1 MDSQSGTI
9 LSTLLKKRLKTLG
22 YPSLRKFH
30 ADRPGLGLS
39 YEVLRQVVYGGHIPR
54 PETLFR
60 ILGSMQ
66 FSSSQVRKICGMHY
80 GDYLPIPSP
89 APDASLPSPA
99 HPGAGPQESPADPGA
114 PFPAERSRLEN
125 EPSSTPPEEPGEIL
139 SRLRSSL
146 QRIPVPGN
154 EDFWE
159 MVESL
164 ARIAEQK
171 VRRSA
176 GRQAEQPLL
185 FAGEPEAIYQFLVR
199 KNRISP
205 FLSRGE
211 NLTFDFV
218 DGIDYRDRFRG
229 ALLGSAVGEALG
241 SLTQGLTPRDV
252 EELFGEL
259 DALPVIASARRA
271 VAPYDSPLLSVA
283 RSLLPDGVLDPARTA
298 DAIARAGRRDDPPG
312 LSGFAR
318 NLLERGLPWHE
329 AGENAPESMP
339 AVLVLPIAMLRSG
352 NFRRLKLETGILASL
367 THIHPTAIAGAIAQA
382 CAVARILHTPASTL
396 DVISFSRS
404 LAPVVAGIE
413 PERGARPRIGR
424 SGTTV
429 GRKLGRNSPP
439 SSCGALPSRR
449 CRRRSGTERRRT
461 RGSPSPSDA
470 SFARRGIS
478 PRRSC
483 PPSATGGMR
492 APSRRWRARCAGRF
506 SGSRGSRS
514 GSSRTCRD
522 GGNSGKRRRVCSRW
536 RDGRGSG
543 RGTHLPGGTFLV
555 LTRDE
560 GEECPPLRE
569 GMSPESACTFE

>member
-1 MDSQSGTI
+1 MDSQTGTI

-80 GDYLPIPSP
+80 GDYLPISSP
-89 APDASLPSPA
+89 VPDTPLPSPA
-99 HPGAGPQESPADPGA
+99 QAGAGSLEPAAVPGA
-114 PFPAERSRLEN
+114 PHAAERSRQEN
-125 EPSSTPPEEPGEIL
+125 EPSSAPLEEPGEIL
-139 SRLRSSL
+139 SRLRASL
-146 QRIPVPGN
+146 QRIPVSGN

-159 MVESL
+159 MVEALS
-164 ARIAEQK
+164 RIAEQK

-185 FAGEPEAIYQFLVR
+185 FAGEPEAIYQFLIR

-241 SLTQGLTPRDV
+241 TLTQGLTPRDV
-252 EELFGEL
+252 EELFGEF
-259 DALPVIASARRA
+259 DALPVVASARRA
-271 VAPYDSPLLSVA
+271 ASPRDALLLSVA
-283 RSLLPDGVLDPARTA
+283 GSLLPDGVLDPERTA
-298 DAIARAGRRDDPPG
+298 GAIARAGGRDDSPG

-318 NLLERGLPWHE
+318 NLLERGLPWHD

-339 AVLVLPIAMLRSG
+339 ALLVLPIALLRAG

-367 THIHPTAIAGAIAQA
+367 THTHPTAIAGAIAQA
-382 CAVARILHTPASTL
+382 CAVAKILHTHASTL

-404 LAPVVAGIE
+404 LSPVVAGIE
-413 PERGARPRIGR
+413 PERGTRPRIGR
-424 SGTTV
+424 SATTV
-429 GRKLGRNSPP
+429 GRKLGAELPALLLRRAPVQEMQEALGNGTAAHEGIPFSLGCFLRSPGDFAEAVMP
-439 SSCGALPSRR
+439 AVRHGGDAVAVAAMAGALCGAYIGE
-449 CRRRSGTERRRT
+449 SGIPERFL
-461 RGSPSPSDA
+461 A
-470 SFARRGIS
+470 
-478 PRRSC
+478 
-483 PPSATGGMR
+483 
-492 APSRRWRARCAGRF
+492 
-506 SGSRGSRS
+506 
-514 GSSRTCRD
+514 
-522 GGNSGKRRRVCSRW
+522 
-536 RDGRGSG
+536 
-543 RGTHLPGGTFLV
+543 HLPG
-555 LTRDE
+555 RRKI
-560 GEECPPLRE
+560 GEAAEALLALAMR
-569 GMSPESACTFE
+569 GG

>member
-1 MDSQSGTI
+1 MESQTGTV

-80 GDYLPIPSP
+80 GDYLPISS
-89 APDASLPSPA
+89 AATDASLPVLA
-99 HPGAGPQESPADPGA
+99 QAGDGNPESPADPGTSY
-114 PFPAERSRLEN
+114 PAERSRQEN
-125 EPSSTPPEEPGEIL
+125 EPTSTPLEEPGEIL
-139 SRLRSSL
+139 SRLRASL
-146 QRIPVPGN
+146 QRIPVSGN

-159 MVESL
+159 MVEAL

-199 KNRISP
+199 KNRIPP

-241 SLTQGLTPRDV
+241 TVTQGLTPRDV
-252 EELFGEL
+252 QELFGEL
-259 DALPVIASARRA
+259 DALPVVATARRA
-271 VAPYDSPLLSVA
+271 AAPHDSLLLSVA
-283 RSLLPDGVLDPARTA
+283 RSLLPDGVLDPERTA

-312 LSGFAR
+312 LSVFAR

-339 AVLVLPIAMLRSG
+339 AVLVLPLALLRAG
-352 NFRRLKLETGILASL
+352 NFRRLKLEAGILVSL
-367 THIHPTAIAGAIAQA
+367 THTHPTAIAGAIAQA
-382 CAVARILHTPASTL
+382 CAVARILHTPASSL
-396 DVISFSRS
+396 DVISFPRVALPRRRRDRAGTGDPAAHRQIRHDRWKEAGGGASRPPPAS
-404 LAPVVAGIE
+404 RPHPGDAG
-413 PERGARPRIGR
+413 GARERNGGARRDPLLPRM
-424 SGTTV
+424 
-429 GRKLGRNSPP
+429 
-439 SSCGALPSRR
+439 LPSFAGRFRR
-449 CRRRSGTERRRT
+449 DGLARGPPRRGCACHRRDGGRAVRRVHRGVGDSGAVPRAPAGASGT
-461 RGSPSPSDA
+461 RGSGGGA
-470 SFARRGIS
+470 ARARS
-478 PRRSC
+478 PRRVAAV
-483 PPSATGGMR
+483 SASR
-492 APSRRWRARCAGRF
+492 FPSR
-506 SGSRGSRS
+506 
-514 GSSRTCRD
+514 
-522 GGNSGKRRRVCSRW
+522 
-536 RDGRGSG
+536 
-543 RGTHLPGGTFLV
+543 
-555 LTRDE
+555 
-560 GEECPPLRE
+560 
-569 GMSPESACTFE
+569 

>member
-1 MDSQSGTI
+1 MDSQTGTI

-80 GDYLPIPSP
+80 GDYLPIPS
-89 APDASLPSPA
+89 AATDASLPSPA
-99 HPGAGPQESPADPGA
+99 QTGAGNPESPADPGT
-114 PFPAERSRLEN
+114 PYPVERSRQEN
-125 EPSSTPPEEPGEIL
+125 EPSSTPQEEPGEIL

-146 QRIPVPGN
+146 QRIPVSGN

-199 KNRISP
+199 KNRIPP

-241 SLTQGLTPRDV
+241 TVTQGLTSRDV
-252 EELFGEL
+252 QELFGDL

-271 VAPYDSPLLSVA
+271 AAPQTSLLFSVA
-283 RSLLPDGVLDPARTA
+283 RSLLPDGVLDPERTA

-339 AVLVLPIAMLRSG
+339 AVLALPLALLRAG
-352 NFRRLKLETGILASL
+352 NFRRLKLETGILVSL

-382 CAVARILHTPASTL
+382 CAVARILHTPASSL
-396 DVISFSRS
+396 DVISFSRALS
-404 LAPVVAGIE
+404 PVVAGIE
-413 PERGARPRIGR
+413 PERGTRPRIGK
-424 SGTTV
+424 SATTV
-429 GRKLGRNSPP
+429 GRKLGAELPALLLRRAPVQEMQEALGNGATAHEGIPFSLGCFLRSPEDFAEAVMP
-439 SSCGALPSRR
+439 AVRHGGDARAVAAMAGALCGAYIGE
-449 CRRRSGTERRRT
+449 SGIPERFL
-461 RGSPSPSDA
+461 A
-470 SFARRGIS
+470 
-478 PRRSC
+478 
-483 PPSATGGMR
+483 
-492 APSRRWRARCAGRF
+492 
-506 SGSRGSRS
+506 
-514 GSSRTCRD
+514 
-522 GGNSGKRRRVCSRW
+522 
-536 RDGRGSG
+536 
-543 RGTHLPGGTFLV
+543 HLPGRREL
-555 LTRDE
+555 
-560 GEECPPLRE
+560 GEAAEALLALARRE
-569 GMSPESACTFE
+569 GLTSAQ

>member
-1 MDSQSGTI
+1 MDPKTGTI

-39 YEVLRQVVYGGHIPR
+39 YEVLRQVVYSGHIPR

-80 GDYLPIPSP
+80 GDYLPIPS
-89 APDASLPSPA
+89 ATPDASLPASA
-99 HPGAGPQESPADPGA
+99 QTGAGNPESPADPGTA
-114 PFPAERSRLEN
+114 AYPAERSRQEN
-125 EPSSTPPEEPGEIL
+125 EPSSTPQEEPGEIL
-139 SRLRSSL
+139 SRLRASL
-146 QRIPVPGN
+146 QRIPFSGN
-154 EDFWE
+154 EDIWE
-159 MVESL
+159 MVEAL

-176 GRQAEQPLL
+176 GRRAEQPLL

-199 KNRISP
+199 KNRIPP

-241 SLTQGLTPRDV
+241 TVTQGLTSRDV
-252 EELFGEL
+252 QELFGEL

-271 VAPYDSPLLSVA
+271 AAPQTSLLLSVA
-283 RSLLPDGVLDPARTA
+283 RSLLPDGVLDPERTA

-312 LSGFAR
+312 LLGFAR

-339 AVLVLPIAMLRSG
+339 AVHVLPLALLRAG
-352 NFRRLKLETGILASL
+352 NFRRLKLETGILVSL

-382 CAVARILHTPASTL
+382 CAVARILHTPASML
-396 DVISFSRS
+396 DVISFPRALS
-404 LAPVVAGIE
+404 PVVAGIE
-413 PERGARPRIGR
+413 PERGTRPRIGR
-424 SGTTV
+424 SATTV
-429 GRKLGRNSPP
+429 GRKLGAELPALLLRRAPVQEMQEALGNGTTAHEGIPFSLGCFLRSPGEFAEAVMP
-439 SSCGALPSRR
+439 AVRHGGDARAVAAMAGALCGAYIGE
-449 CRRRSGTERRRT
+449 SGIPERFL
-461 RGSPSPSDA
+461 A
-470 SFARRGIS
+470 
-478 PRRSC
+478 
-483 PPSATGGMR
+483 
-492 APSRRWRARCAGRF
+492 
-506 SGSRGSRS
+506 
-514 GSSRTCRD
+514 
-522 GGNSGKRRRVCSRW
+522 
-536 RDGRGSG
+536 
-543 RGTHLPGGTFLV
+543 HLPGRRELGEAA
-555 LTRDE
+555 E
-560 GEECPPLRE
+560 GLLALARRE
-569 GMSPESACTFE
+569 V